1 MYAAIMKRGT
11 KMQSRMLLKRISLEV
26 PFRSDQMKRP
36 TERKKKAM
44 TKVQQ
49 AAHPMATSQRLN

>member
-1 MYAAIMKRGT
+1 MKRGT

-26 PFRSDQMKRP
+26 PFRSDQMKKP

-49 AAHPMATSQRLN
+49 AAHPMATSQRLS